1 MSEPFRD
8 TLNRAPSP
16 PRFSVGEKVAEGRM
30 RGHLQQGIG
39 QIAALWARPPHPAS
53 PPSPPAKSAGGE
65 GARWGSIA
73 KKVVP
78 KLLLLVI
85 AIASLAMSDYDAD
98 LARLQKQADEL
109 RAAPKPDPAMLAAI
123 LYRRA
128 SMTADFVELQ
138 AAEKAIDEAIRIAPT
153 PDLLLLRA
161 SFNFKMHRLQRA
173 KQDLAQLIDGNTGE
187 PIKTLSAQI
196 AMQEG
201 DYATARNAYRDL
213 ANRTRTWDSIASLAY
228 YESVTGEPA
237 AADRLYAQA
246 EDELTAKEMRSYA
259 WVEVQR
265 GLIDF
270 DHARY
275 PAALIHYQRAN
286 RAYSGYWL
294 VEEHIAEVL
303 DRLGRTAESVALYQ
317 KIIGRTHNPE
327 YIGALAVII
336 ARTDRDAARKL
347 DAEAATLYD
356 AQLHLYPEAAGGHLI
371 RHLLTRDDTPPSRLV
386 DLAQQ
391 NVDLRPNGEAKLLLA
406 KSYWKA
412 GRTTDTQRILAEVRQ
427 TPWRTPELMAFEREV
442 GRGGR

>member
-1 MSEPFRD
+1 MTKMF
-8 TLNRAPSP
+8 L
-16 PRFSVGEKVAEGRM
+16 
-30 RGHLQQGIG
+30 
-39 QIAALWARPPHPAS
+39 
-53 PPSPPAKSAGGE
+53 
-65 GARWGSIA
+65 
-73 KKVVP
+73 P
-78 KLLLLVI
+78 KILLLLI
-85 AIASLAMSDYDAD
+85 AIASIAMSDYDTD
-98 LARLQKQADEL
+98 LARLQKQADDL
-109 RAAPKPDPAMLAAI
+109 RATKSPDPAMLAAV

-128 SMTADFVELQ
+128 SMTVDFVELQ
-138 AAEKAIDEAIRIAPT
+138 AAEKAIDDAIRIAPT

-161 SFNFKMHRLQRA
+161 SFNFKMHRLHRA

-228 YESVTGEPA
+228 YESVTGDPA
-237 AADRLYAQA
+237 AADRLYIQA

-275 PAALIHYQRAN
+275 AAALTHYQRAH

-294 VEEHIAEVL
+294 VEEHMAEVL
-303 DRLGRTAESVALYQ
+303 DRLGRTAESVALYK
-317 KIIGRTHNPE
+317 KIIAQTHNPE
-327 YIGALAVII
+327 YIGALATII
-336 ARTDRDAARKL
+336 ARTDRESAKKL
-347 DAEAATLYD
+347 DDEAASLYD

-412 GRTTDTQRILAEVRQ
+412 GRATDTKRLLAEVHQ
-427 TPWRTPELMAFEREV
+427 TPWRTPELVAFEREV
-442 GRGGR
+442 GKRGR